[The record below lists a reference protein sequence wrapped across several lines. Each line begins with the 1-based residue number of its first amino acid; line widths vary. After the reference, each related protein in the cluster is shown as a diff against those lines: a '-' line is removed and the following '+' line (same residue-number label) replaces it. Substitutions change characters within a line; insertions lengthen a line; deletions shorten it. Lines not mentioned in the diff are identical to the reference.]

1 MLRADGIR
9 VLLGGHLVVDG
20 ISLDVRPGEVLA
32 VLGPNG
38 AGKSTLLRA
47 LSGLLPP
54 RAGTVTLDGTPL
66 SQWRRRDLARRRA
79 VLPQESQLAFP
90 FRVHEVV
97 QLGRS
102 PHGTNGRQPRD
113 LRAID
118 GAMAMTDTLQFADRL
133 YGTLS
138 GGEKQRVQMARALAQ
153 IWHSPGDDSAPRY
166 LLMDEPTNNLDLRHQ
181 HGVLQAARRLAADGV
196 GVLAILHDINL
207 AAVFADCLCLLRQG
221 RVVASGPIADILT
234 TRHLEAAFDVAVD
247 LLPHP
252 SSPVPHVIWTV
263 AENPV
268 SQIASTP

>member
-1 MLRADGIR
+1 MLRADR
-9 VLLGGHLVVDG
+9 VRLLLGGRPVVD
-20 ISLDVRPGEVLA
+20 DVTVELRPGEVLA

-54 RAGTVTLDGTPL
+54 RAGAVTLDGIPL
-66 SQWRRRDLARRRA
+66 QKWRRRDLARRRA

-102 PHGTNGRQPRD
+102 PHGGNGREPAD

-153 IWHSPGDDSAPRY
+153 IWDDPSAGAAPRY

-181 HGVLQAARRLAADGV
+181 HGALWAARRLAADGV

-207 AAVFADCLCLLRQG
+207 AATFADRLCLMKRG
-221 RVVASGPIADILT
+221 RVVALGTTGEILT
-234 TRHLEAAFDVAVD
+234 SDNLEAAFDVAVD

-252 SSPVPHVIWTV
+252 SSPIPHVIWTV